1 MAEMTASATATTTP
15 GIIPDDGPLIARARA
30 GDSEAFTGLVDRHGG
45 RLYAMLLRLS
55 GNDPALAEDLL
66 QEAFI
71 RAWERLDQFDGRSA
85 FGTWLYRLARNR
97 ALDLL
102 DRRRPGRLPD
112 GHDAAAATPGP
123 ADAAATTDLNA
134 AVQRALNTL
143 PAATRELLLLREF
156 QGLDQDA
163 LATLLGIPV
172 GTVKSRLHRARAEL
186 KTALSSIL
194 GTDDWP

>member
-1 MAEMTASATATTTP
+1 MAEMTASAMATTTP

-45 RLYAMLLRLS
+45 RLYTMLLRLS
-55 GNDPALAEDLL
+55 GNDCALAEDLL

-102 DRRRPGRLPD
+102 ERRRPGRLPE
-112 GHDAAAATPGP
+112 GHDAASTTPSPVEAVAGS
-123 ADAAATTDLNA
+123 DLST
-134 AVQRALNTL
+134 AVHRALDTL
-143 PAATRELLLLREF
+143 PTATRELLLLREF
-156 QGLDQDA
+156 QGLDQES

-172 GTVKSRLHRARAEL
+172 GTVKSRLHRARADL
-186 KTALSSIL
+186 KTALSAIL